1 MLPFTLQQLR
11 ILKAIATEKNFTKA
25 AEVLYVSQP
34 SLSKQIKTLEKNL
47 DILLIN
53 RESNRISLTEN
64 GKVFLQYSE
73 RILALCEES
82 CRALIDLKNGDR
94 GNLTV
99 GASQT
104 IGTYLMPRVLALFAQ
119 NHPQI
124 DLKVQVNSTRIIA
137 KNVINRE
144 IDIAVVGGEIPDEL
158 KKNLTVEHF
167 VEDELSLII
176 SKSHPFAKKKK
187 INKDDLYHLNFITL
201 NSNSTIRKFI
211 DNILI
216 QNQIETKQFK
226 IIMQLNSIEGIK
238 TAVSL
243 GLGAA
248 FVSSSAI
255 EKEIELETIEIL
267 TIENIKITRTLSIIS
282 NPECYKYKS
291 KAFEFFYKELF
302 TLKNLILISKSCK
315 S

>member
-137 KNVINRE
+137 KNVRNRE

-267 TIENIKITRTLSIIS
+267 TIENIKITRPLSIIS
-282 NPECYKYKS
+282 NPECYKS
-291 KAFEFFYKELF
+291 KAFEFFYKELL
-302 TLKNLILISKSCK
+302 TLKNAIDN
-315 S
+315 

>member
-11 ILKAIATEKNFTKA
+11 ILKAVATEKNFTKA
-25 AEVLYVSQP
+25 ADVLYISQP

-47 DILLIN
+47 DTLLIN
-53 RESNRISLTEN
+53 RERNTISLTES
-64 GKVFLQYSE
+64 GTVLLQYSE

-104 IGTYLMPRVLALFAQ
+104 IGTYLMPRILALFAQ
-119 NHPQI
+119 NYPQI
-124 DLKVQVNSTRIIA
+124 DLKVQVNSTRLIA
-137 KNVINRE
+137 KNIINRE
-144 IDIAVVGGEIPDEL
+144 IDIAVVGGEISDDL
-158 KKNLTVEHF
+158 KKNLTIQPF
-167 VEDELSLII
+167 VYDELSLII

-187 INKDDLYHLNFITL
+187 INKEDLYCLDFITL
-201 NSNSTIRKFI
+201 NSNSTIKKFI
-211 DNILI
+211 DNILS
-216 QNQIETKQFK
+216 QNAIDTKQLRT
-226 IIMQLNSIEGIK
+226 ILQLNSIESIK

-255 EKEIELETIEIL
+255 EKEIQLQTIAI
-267 TIENIKITRTLSIIS
+267 IKIDNITINRKLSIIS
-282 NPECYKYKS
+282 NPECYKS
-291 KAFEFFYKELF
+291 KAFEFFYTELKR
-302 TLKNLILISKSCK
+302 LKKKIEN
-315 S
+315 

>member
-11 ILKAIATEKNFTKA
+11 ILKAVATEKNFTKA
-25 AEVLYVSQP
+25 AKLLYISQP
-34 SLSKQIKTLEKNL
+34 SLSKQIKALEQNL
-47 DILLIN
+47 GIMILN
-53 RESNRISLTEN
+53 RENNKISLTEN
-64 GKVFLQYSE
+64 GTVFLQYAE

-82 CRALIDLKNGDR
+82 CRAIIDLKNGER

-119 NHPQI
+119 TYPQI
-124 DLKVQVNSTRIIA
+124 NLNVQVSSTRIIA
-137 KNVINRE
+137 KNLRNRE
-144 IDIAVVGGEIPDEL
+144 IDIAVVGGEIPEEL
-158 KKNLTVEHF
+158 KKNLNIEDF
-167 VEDELSLII
+167 VEDEFSLII
-176 SKSHPFAKKKK
+176 SKSHPFAAKKK
-187 INKDDLYHLNFITL
+187 ITKKDLYHLNFITL

-211 DNILI
+211 DAILT
-216 QNQIETKQFK
+216 QNEIEINQLK

-255 EKEIELETIEIL
+255 EKEMELKTIEIL
-267 TIENIKITRTLSIIS
+267 KIENIRITRTLSIIS
-282 NPECYKYKS
+282 NPECYKS
-291 KAFEFFYKELF
+291 KAFNFFYNELAK
-302 TLKNLILISKSCK
+302 LKGDLQN
-315 S
+315 

>member
-11 ILKAIATEKNFTKA
+11 SLKALATEKSFTKA
-25 AEVLYVSQP
+25 AEILYISQP
-34 SLSKQIKTLEKNL
+34 SLSKQIQKLEKDL

-53 RESNRISLTEN
+53 RETNKLSLTEN
-64 GKVFLQYSE
+64 GRVFLQYSE

-82 CRALIDLKNGDR
+82 CRVLIDLKNGNR

-119 NHPQI
+119 NYPQI
-124 DLKVQVNSTRIIA
+124 DLNVQVNSTSVIA
-137 KNVINRE
+137 KNVMNRE
-144 IDIAVVGGEIPDEL
+144 IDIAVVGGDIPDEL
-158 KKNLTVEHF
+158 KNKLTITHF
-167 VEDELSLII
+167 VKDKLSLILP
-176 SKSHPFAKKKK
+176 KSHPFAKKKK

-201 NSNSTIRKFI
+201 NSNSTIRKFV
-211 DNILI
+211 DTILKH
-216 QNQIETKQFK
+216 NNIETKQLK
-226 IIMQLNSIEGIK
+226 IAMQLNSIEAIK

-255 EKEIELETIEIL
+255 EKEIKLKTIEIVKIKN
-267 TIENIKITRTLSIIS
+267 IEITRTLSIIS
-282 NPECYKYKS
+282 NSDCYKS
-291 KAFEFFYKELF
+291 KAFKLFLNELYS
-302 TLKNLILISKSCK
+302 LKNNIK
-315 S
+315 

>member
-11 ILKAIATEKNFTKA
+11 ILKAVATEKNFTKA
-25 AEVLYVSQP
+25 AELLYLSQP

-47 DILLIN
+47 DISLIN
-53 RESNRISLTEN
+53 REKNKISLTEN
-64 GKVFLQYSE
+64 GKIFLQYSE

-82 CRALIDLKNGDR
+82 CRALVDLKNGER
-94 GNLTV
+94 GDLII

-104 IGTYLMPRVLALFAQ
+104 IGTYLLPRVVALFAQ
-119 NHPQI
+119 NYPQI
-124 DLKVQVNSTRIIA
+124 NLKVQINSTKIVA

-144 IDIAVVGGEIPDEL
+144 IDLAIVGGEIPDDL
-158 KKNLTVEHF
+158 KKNLTLEHF
-167 VEDELSLII
+167 VEDEFSLII
-176 SKSHPFAKKKK
+176 PKSHPFARKKK
-187 INKDDLYHLNFITL
+187 ISKKDLYHLNFITL

-211 DNILI
+211 DNILS
-216 QNQIETKQFK
+216 QNQIETKQLK

-255 EKEIELETIEIL
+255 EKEIELKTIEIL
-267 TIENIKITRTLSIIS
+267 KIENIRITRRLTIIS
-282 NPECYKYKS
+282 NPQSYKS
-291 KAFEFFYKELF
+291 RAFEFFYTELSR
-302 TLKNLILISKSCK
+302 LKSSIEN
-315 S
+315 

>member
-11 ILKAIATEKNFTKA
+11 ILKAVATEENLTRA
-25 AEVLYVSQP
+25 AELLYVSQP

-53 RESNRISLTEN
+53 RENNKISLTEN
-64 GKVFLQYSE
+64 GKVFLQYCE

-82 CRALIDLKNGDR
+82 CRVLIDLKNGER

-119 NHPQI
+119 NYPQI

-137 KNVINRE
+137 KNIVNRE
-144 IDIAVVGGEIPDEL
+144 IDIAVVGGEIPEEL
-158 KKNLTVEHF
+158 KKNLSIKHF
-167 VEDELSLII
+167 VEDEFSLII
-176 SKSHPFAKKKK
+176 SKSHPFAMKKRITKE
-187 INKDDLYHLNFITL
+187 DLYHLNFITL
-201 NSNSTIRKFI
+201 NANSTIRKFI

-216 QNQIETKQFK
+216 QNQIQTKQLK
-226 IIMQLNSIEGIK
+226 VIMQLNSIEGIK

-243 GLGAA
+243 GVGAA

-255 EKEIELETIEIL
+255 EKEMELKTIEIL
-267 TIENIKITRTLSIIS
+267 KIDNIRISRTLSIIS
-282 NPECYKYKS
+282 NPECYKS
-291 KAFEFFYKELF
+291 KAFEFFYKELIK
-302 TLKNLILISKSCK
+302 LKNNIEN
-315 S
+315 

>member
-11 ILKAIATEKNFTKA
+11 ILKAVATEKNFTKA
-25 AEVLYVSQP
+25 AQVLHLSQP
-34 SLSKQIKTLEKNL
+34 SLSKQIKRLEKNL

-53 RESNRISLTEN
+53 REKNKISLTEN

-119 NHPQI
+119 NYPQI
-124 DLKVQVNSTRIIA
+124 DLKVQVNSTRLIA
-137 KNVINRE
+137 NNVLKRE
-144 IDIAVVGGEIPDEL
+144 IDIEVVGGEIPNEL
-158 KKNLTVEHF
+158 KKNLTINDF
-167 VEDELSLII
+167 VEDELNLII
-176 SKSHPFAKKKK
+176 SKSHPFAKKRK
-187 INKDDLYHLNFITL
+187 INKENLYYLNFITL

-216 QNQIETKQFK
+216 QNGIETKELK
-226 IIMQLNSIEGIK
+226 IIMQFNSIEGIK

-255 EKEIELETIEIL
+255 EKEVELKTIETL
-267 TIENIKITRTLSIIS
+267 KIENLRITRRLSIIS
-282 NPECYKYKS
+282 NPESYKS
-291 KAFEFFYKELF
+291 KAFELFYNELS
-302 TLKNLILISKSCK
+302 TLKGTIEN
-315 S
+315 

>member
-25 AEVLYVSQP
+25 AAILYISQP
-34 SLSKQIKTLEKNL
+34 SLSKQIKVLEQNL

-53 RESNRISLTEN
+53 RERNNISLTES
-64 GKVFLQYSE
+64 GKVLLQYSE

-104 IGTYLMPRVLALFAQ
+104 IGTYLMPRILALFAQ
-119 NHPQI
+119 NYPQI
-124 DLKVQVNSTRIIA
+124 NLKVQVNSTRIIA
-137 KNVINRE
+137 KKIINRE
-144 IDIAVVGGEIPDEL
+144 IDIAVVGGEISDDL
-158 KKNLTVEHF
+158 RKSLSIKTF
-167 VEDELSLII
+167 VSDELSLII
-176 SKSHPFAKKKK
+176 SKSHPFAKKNK
-187 INKDDLYHLNFITL
+187 INKEDLYCLDFITL
-201 NSNSTIRKFI
+201 NPNSTIKNFI

-216 QNQIETKQFK
+216 QNQIETKQLK
-226 IIMQLNSIEGIK
+226 TILQLNSIEGIK

-255 EKEIELETIEIL
+255 EKEIKLKTIAIMKL
-267 TIENIKITRTLSIIS
+267 ENIKITRNLYIIN
-282 NPECYKYKS
+282 NPDCYKS
-291 KAFEFFYKELF
+291 KAFNFFYAELIR
-302 TLKNLILISKSCK
+302 LKDKIEI
-315 S
+315 

>member
-11 ILKAIATEKNFTKA
+11 ILKAVANERNFTKA
-25 AEVLYVSQP
+25 AAILYLSQP
-34 SLSKQIKTLEKNL
+34 SLSKQIKILEKNL
-47 DILLIN
+47 DTLLIN
-53 RESNRISLTEN
+53 RERNTISLTES
-64 GKVFLQYSE
+64 GTILLHYSE

-104 IGTYLMPRVLALFAQ
+104 IGTYLMPRILVLFAQ
-119 NHPQI
+119 NYPQI
-124 DLKVQVNSTRIIA
+124 DLNVQVNSTRIIA
-137 KNVINRE
+137 KKIINRK
-144 IDIAVVGGEIPDEL
+144 IDIAVVGGEISDDL
-158 KKNLTVEHF
+158 KKKLTIQPF
-167 VEDELSLII
+167 VYNKLSLII

-187 INKDDLYHLNFITL
+187 IYKKDLYCLDFITL
-201 NSNSTIRKFI
+201 NSNSTIKKFI

-216 QNQIETKQFK
+216 QNQIETQQLKT
-226 IIMQLNSIEGIK
+226 ILQLNSIEAIK

-255 EKEIELETIEIL
+255 EKELELKTVEII
-267 TIENIKITRTLSIIS
+267 TIENIKITRTLSLITNTDS
-282 NPECYKYKS
+282 HRS
-291 KAFEFFYKELF
+291 KAFDFFYNELWL
-302 TLKNLILISKSCK
+302 LKHL
-315 S
+315 